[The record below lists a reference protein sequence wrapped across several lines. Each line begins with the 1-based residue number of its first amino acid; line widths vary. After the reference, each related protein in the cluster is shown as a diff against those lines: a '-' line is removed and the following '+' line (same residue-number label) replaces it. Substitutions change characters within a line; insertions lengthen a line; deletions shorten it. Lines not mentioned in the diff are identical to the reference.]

1 MIEHAVHLL
10 PAQGPINVFVHHNT
24 LHAFEDLSFV
34 DALAVGSRI
43 FGNEPY
49 LSEDRYRQR
58 LARQRIR
65 VHDLTIVLRED
76 LGDRADESV
85 AGLSSRFDLRMAM
98 LIHPLRMGP
107 RSELRWFMLE
117 TDALERFRSAAPAEI
132 QTTMVEETRH
142 WVLRDLRDSGS
153 IQEPWWS
160 DLFTNVCASQLD
172 DWSNLRW
179 ESFTLKALWRI
190 CSEGMSRLALTPA
203 SPTQRR
209 PRDLLL
215 EATGLDADLAVHE
228 LLIRFCAAF
237 LDQGVAHWELPGR
250 EQGFLHAF
258 TTVYGEP
265 NTVTQAWQQSLPS
278 ELMSLRDR
286 RLTAFDSIRE
296 SLADLGVSE
305 DGQAFVIEQSLLALR
320 GWAGMIHQMT
330 ERADRVAH
338 PLPAGTLPEF
348 LAVRLLLDRLSLRH
362 LAREGL
368 GYQGP
373 LASLADAC
381 EPLLPE
387 RCLFDERQRSFLVF
401 QLAQVLGW
409 TPARL
414 SKMSQPQWLTLIE
427 EVEAFS
433 SLERRRVYQA
443 AFERRYR
450 MQTLDA
456 LLARNQRAAATPRS
470 PVFQIVTC
478 IDDREESLRRHVEE
492 IDPEVETFGAA
503 GFFSVAMYYQGAAEA
518 RYVPLCPVVIRPQ
531 HYVREVIASEHESSH
546 QRRATRRRLIGMA
559 THHVQ
564 TGSRRFALGILLTGL
579 FGPLASIPLV
589 VRVLFPRF
597 AGRVRRLVG
606 RLVQPPADTQLH
618 LERYQATPS
627 ADPAGIGF
635 TVEEMASIVERLLRD
650 IGLTSRFSRMVILCG
665 HGSAS
670 LNNPHEAAYHCGA
683 CGGNR
688 GGPNARAFAQMANDP
703 RIRAILLD
711 RGLAIPE
718 TTCFVGA
725 YHNTC
730 DDAVGYFDEDLVPAT
745 HEKDFAHVKRVLQ
758 EARLRNAQERC
769 RRFGSAPLGLSAE
782 ACLRHVESRAEDIS
796 QTRPEYNHATN
807 AACVVARRSRT
818 RGLFMDRR
826 SFLVSYDP
834 TQDDD
839 DSAILTRILQAVVP
853 VCSGI
858 NLEYYFSTVD
868 VVGWGCGSKLPHNIT
883 GLFGVME
890 GSASDLRP
898 GLNQQMIEIHEPMR
912 LVFVV
917 ETTPAR
923 MQRILD
929 RQPYLQMLFRNEW
942 VFLTLL
948 DPESATIH
956 QLRDGQFVAHRP
968 EEVTLPSVRTS
979 RDWFKG
985 WRDHL
990 GFALVDRVD
999 RRPET
1004 NGQSVSPTAGG
1015 MA

>member
-1 MIEHAVHLL
+1 
-10 PAQGPINVFVHHNT
+10 
-24 LHAFEDLSFV
+24 
-34 DALAVGSRI
+34 
-43 FGNEPY
+43 
-49 LSEDRYRQR
+49 
-58 LARQRIR
+58 
-65 VHDLTIVLRED
+65 
-76 LGDRADESV
+76 
-85 AGLSSRFDLRMAM
+85 
-98 LIHPLRMGP
+98 
-107 RSELRWFMLE
+107 
-117 TDALERFRSAAPAEI
+117 
-132 QTTMVEETRH
+132 
-142 WVLRDLRDSGS
+142 
-153 IQEPWWS
+153 
-160 DLFTNVCASQLD
+160 
-172 DWSNLRW
+172 
-179 ESFTLKALWRI
+179 
-190 CSEGMSRLALTPA
+190 
-203 SPTQRR
+203 
-209 PRDLLL
+209 
-215 EATGLDADLAVHE
+215 
-228 LLIRFCAAF
+228 
-237 LDQGVAHWELPGR
+237 
-250 EQGFLHAF
+250 
-258 TTVYGEP
+258 
-265 NTVTQAWQQSLPS
+265 
-278 ELMSLRDR
+278 
-286 RLTAFDSIRE
+286 
-296 SLADLGVSE
+296 
-305 DGQAFVIEQSLLALR
+305 
-320 GWAGMIHQMT
+320 
-330 ERADRVAH
+330 
-338 PLPAGTLPEF
+338 LPEF

-606 RLVQPPADTQLH
+606 RLVQPPADTQLQ